1 MRSKFINFL
10 KIALPLS
17 FGLFLIWYVYG
28 SLEPSEKKDLFSSI
42 ERANYWWVLASIGLG
57 VLSHLSRAYRWK
69 YLLDPLGLRPKF
81 ANSFFAVMIGYLI
94 NLLIP
99 RAGELSRCG
108 VLSRYEKMPF
118 TKLFGTV
125 IAERIADIVILCL
138 IIMVVIISQFGILGA
153 TISSWIPQPK
163 DQTYF
168 LYTAVAIGGIIG
180 LSLVILYFS
189 FKKSSHHFIH
199 KLKLLLLSFMEGLK
213 TIIKME
219 SAGKFIFHTLFI
231 WFMYFCMFYLCFYS
245 LPETTN
251 VPIAGILAAFVMGG
265 LSIIF
270 VQGGIGVY
278 PAAIMEVLVLYGISR
293 APSLALGWII
303 WTSQTAMVL
312 ILGIISL
319 LVVARFNKKQA
330 YEK

>member
-1 MRSKFINFL
+1 
-10 KIALPLS
+10 
-17 FGLFLIWYVYG
+17 
-28 SLEPSEKKDLFSSI
+28 
-42 ERANYWWVLASIGLG
+42 

-125 IAERIADIVILCL
+125 IAERIADIIILGL
-138 IIMVVIISQFGILGA
+138 IIVGVIISQFEILGE
-153 TISSWIPQPK
+153 TISSWMAKLENQAS
-163 DQTYF
+163 F
-168 LYTAVAIGGIIG
+168 LYTTLAIGGIIS
-180 LSLVILYFS
+180 LSVVILYFS
-189 FKKSSHHFIH
+189 FKKSFHHFIH
-199 KLKLLLLSFMEGLK
+199 KLKSLLLSFMEGVK
-213 TIIKME
+213 TILKMK

-231 WFMYFCMFYLCFYS
+231 WLMYFCMFLLCFFS
-245 LPETTN
+245 LPETN
-251 VPIAGILAAFVMGG
+251 PFNNEMRFAGILAAFVMGG

-278 PAAIMEVLVLYGISR
+278 PFAIMEVLVLYGISQ

-319 LVVARFNKKQA
+319 LVVGRFNKKQV